1 MLKHIAT
8 WESYTKIVMTW
19 SPLLLVMRGNLP
31 VGCLLGLQSP
41 FFFLINLFRS
51 ELVLECD
58 FCNFLFM
65 VLPLL
70 MLCVLKCLAASGV

>member
-31 VGCLLGLQSP
+31 ESVCWALKS
-41 FFFLINLFRS
+41 FFFLINLFGS
-51 ELVLECD
+51 ELGLACD
-58 FCNFLFM
+58 FCIFLFM
-65 VLPLL
+65 GLPLL
-70 MLCVLKCLAASGV
+70 MLHVLTCLAVLGV